1 MLCLYSSY
9 WLIFLCVCLLIKYQ
23 INFTKVHAKLELT
36 LITLSIHDTKKRKYV
51 TFWHIICFNIH
62 ILTIIITF
70 LQSNFIEITLWH
82 ERFPV
87 NLLHLFRAPFL
98 KNTSGGAFSHLFRM
112 FWTFFLAVFPPI
124 LDRKATWNAKNNK
137 PALYNYIFTK

>member
-98 KNTSGGAFSHLFRM
+98 KNTSGGAFVSPFQNVLDI
-112 FWTFFLAVFPPI
+112 FLGCFSTNFGQESN
-124 LDRKATWNAKNNK
+124 LKCEK
-137 PALYNYIFTK
+137 